1 MCVDAGVGPYSY
13 PEAEGGTHGWDE
25 IWRHLCSFSFLLSFI
40 FLTATKKKNTN
51 KASLSLLPPPPK
63 AGVSAPRCATML
75 RFSNVRPFGVL
86 RCDLGSAQRGA
97 MRVAAPRRPPGAPP
111 HLPPQPT
118 GVPQPWGKVCGVP
131 AACAET
137 VRSRSGRQRGWE
149 WGTPS
154 RGWGQPPGGGG
165 GGMAALV
172 GAQHRAARRALHPYN
187 TAHRYL
193 HVMLYFMTADR
204 YAL

>member
-1 MCVDAGVGPYSY
+1 MSPPVRPLRIGEGEIAVCVDAGVGPYSY

-111 HLPPQPT
+111 RPPPAAHRGTAAVGKGVRGPRCLRGNGAIPVRASAGMGMGHPVT
-118 GVPQPWGKVCGVP
+118 GVG
-131 AACAET
+131 AAPRGGRGGDGRVGGSTAQ
-137 VRSRSGRQRGWE
+137 SRA
-149 WGTPS
+149 PS
-154 RGWGQPPGGGG
+154 
-165 GGMAALV
+165 ATSL
-172 GAQHRAARRALHPYN
+172 
-187 TAHRYL
+187 
-193 HVMLYFMTADR
+193 
-204 YAL
+204 